1 MPVSASAHPSPT
13 LSPFTGGEVSGR
25 TWPSRFPFAGRAGRL
40 KCRARGATRTRGRQ
54 HGRWL
59 NAACRCR
66 LSSRP
71 ESRSH
76 PIVRSATK
84 QERSLSFAAMRRAT
98 STLRPEI
105 RQDHPLNLSISIS
118 GGKETNQD
126 SPSSGERTGK
136 SPACESPA
144 FSRRVVVLRRVLC
157 DGRRSIPLEKG
168 VGEGENPVGACC
180 GRSTRPIRRVGLFGN
195 AALNGW

>member
-1 MPVSASAHPSPT
+1 M
-13 LSPFTGGEVSGR
+13 
-25 TWPSRFPFAGRAGRL
+25 AGRL
-40 KCRARGATRTRGRQ
+40 KWMLRSLPPFNGKGSAGK
-54 HGRWL
+54 HGHLQLEAVQPAVELRSE
-59 NAACRCR
+59 AA
-66 LSSRP
+66 
-71 ESRSH
+71 RSH
-76 PIVRSATK
+76 RKPF
-84 QERSLSFAAMRRAT
+84 EH
-98 STLRPEI
+98 RPEI
-105 RQDHPLNLSISIS
+105 RQGHPLNLSISIS

-168 VGEGENPVGACC
+168 VREGENPVGACC
-180 GRSTRPIRRVGLFGN
+180 GYSTRPIRRVGLFGN